1 LKIILSISSQRLHLM
16 KVVLID
22 RSVKKRTDL
31 EHRIVRI
38 EQPSRETRNESYFKG
53 LGEDLK
59 VSKIISVEKEST
71 ALLLSEIMIDAES
84 VLEMIKP
91 DFILLYGSDLAAL
104 AVALLAVQKKIPL
117 GHINAGLRNFDKSS
131 PGEINSI
138 LVDHMSQLLFC
149 STSTTVDN
157 LVNEGI
163 TSEIRVVGDLILE
176 MLKMKRDEISQ
187 KAYGLLKE
195 HDLKPEEYVLADIRF
210 RKNLFP
216 GRLSKILSGLISS
229 NKKIVLLTYKRLNEA
244 IKKNGIDIGKIK
256 CVEDSSYLD
265 TFALISNAE
274 KVVCDSESMERE
286 GYFYKK
292 PTVVLR
298 NTTVWNEI
306 LTNKWMT
313 LVDSDKERI
322 RNSIIDF
329 GPSESS
335 YRANLF
341 GTGFNVADDIV
352 EEIYKIL

>member
-1 LKIILSISSQRLHLM
+1 MKIILSILSQRLHLL

-22 RSVKKRTDL
+22 RSVKKRADL
-31 EHRIVRI
+31 GHRVVRI
-38 EQPSRETRNESYFKG
+38 EQPSRETRDESYFKG

-59 VSKIISVEKEST
+59 INKVISVEEESP
-71 ALLLSEIMIDAES
+71 ALLLSKIMLDAEL
-84 VLEMIKP
+84 VLETIKP
-91 DFILLYGSDLAAL
+91 DFILLYGSDLTAL
-104 AVALLAVQKKIPL
+104 AIALLAVQKRIPL

-176 MLKMKRDEISQ
+176 MLRMKKGEISK
-187 KAYGLLKE
+187 KAYELLKE

-210 RKNLFP
+210 QKNLFP
-216 GRLSKILSGLISS
+216 GRLSNILSGLISS
-229 NKKIVLLTYKRLNEA
+229 NKKIVLLTYKRLNKA
-244 IKKNGIDIGKIK
+244 IKKSGIDIGKIK
-256 CVEDSSYLD
+256 CVEDRSYLD

-286 GYFYKK
+286 AYFYKK
-292 PTVVLR
+292 PSIVLR

-313 LVDSDKERI
+313 LVDSNKGRI

-329 GPSESS
+329 GPSENS
-335 YRANLF
+335 YQLNLF